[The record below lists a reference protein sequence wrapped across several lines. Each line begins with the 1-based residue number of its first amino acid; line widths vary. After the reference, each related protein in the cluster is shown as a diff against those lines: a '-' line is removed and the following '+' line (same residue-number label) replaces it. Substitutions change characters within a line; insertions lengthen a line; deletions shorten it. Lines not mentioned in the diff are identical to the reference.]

1 MFCYNCGCTSCG
13 ADVSLY
19 KKIMCMSNRFYND
32 GLEKAGVRDL
42 TGAINSLRQSLKF
55 NKNNIEARNLLGLV
69 YFETGEVVAA
79 LSEWVISKNMRPEKN
94 IADDYINMLQSNAAR
109 LDAINQTIKKYNQAL
124 VYCNQD
130 SKDLAIIQ
138 LKKVL
143 SLNPKFIRAHQLL
156 ALLYMDSEQWDRAE
170 RELRKC
176 MDIDRNNTL
185 TLRYLKEVEMQ
196 LTPDENSKQTGRRK
210 KDDAVRYQSDNEII
224 IQPLNVKEQK
234 SAGLSSLI
242 NIAIGLIIGLAV
254 MYFLVVPAAVSNANN
269 EAQKTITDIGN
280 QLDTK
285 TSRIQELET
294 QMQALQTEND
304 TLNQEL
310 QGYVGT
316 DGTLQTID
324 SLLAAATTYLETQDI
339 TQTAANLES
348 ISASVDVDSTSEAFQ
363 KLYKTLLGLIGP
375 QLSAQYYE
383 TGYNAYR
390 SEDYATA
397 IENLSKAVIYDET
410 NKDAW
415 LSLGNSYRK
424 SDDAQNAIITY
435 DKIIELFPDT
445 ETARSA
451 QRYRSQL
458 AENTA
463 VHGFFRD
470 RDHHG
475 AVPQDFLLRRTC
487 LCDPCRPAD
496 PADLPYVRASQDR
509 QDPAGLNVGR
519 KILSKMKEIIQK
531 IMKNSAIIGAE
542 MRRTW

>member
-1 MFCYNCGCTSCG
+1 MMEQPDAAERHRN
-13 ADVSLY
+13 AVLV
-19 KKIMCMSNRFYND
+19 
-32 GLEKAGVRDL
+32 AGVDHL
-42 TGAINSLRQSLKF
+42 C
-55 NKNNIEARNLLGLV
+55 
-69 YFETGEVVAA
+69 VA
-79 LSEWVISKNMRPEKN
+79 
-94 IADDYINMLQSNAAR
+94 DGAAR
-109 LDAINQTIKKYNQAL
+109 LYNGGHAAAARAL
-124 VYCNQD
+124 DV
-130 SKDLAIIQ
+130 I
-138 LKKVL
+138 
-143 SLNPKFIRAHQLL
+143 
-156 ALLYMDSEQWDRAE
+156 AE
-170 RELRKC
+170 REEG
-176 MDIDRNNTL
+176 ITA
-185 TLRYLKEVEMQ
+185 Q
-196 LTPDENSKQTGRRK
+196 AHTGHG
-210 KDDAVRYQSDNEII
+210 
-224 IQPLNVKEQK
+224 IQPGALFLGGQRGRLLGE
-234 SAGLSSLI
+234 GLGPDIVADDILRRVADVHV
-242 NIAIGLIIGLAV
+242 NG
-254 MYFLVVPAAVSNANN
+254 VVPVRTA
-269 EAQKTITDIGN
+269 EG
-280 QLDTK
+280 
-285 TSRIQELET
+285 IQELET

-424 SDDAQNAIITY
+424 SDDAQNAITTY

-463 VHGFFRD
+463 
-470 RDHHG
+470 
-475 AVPQDFLLRRTC
+475 Q
-487 LCDPCRPAD
+487 
-496 PADLPYVRASQDR
+496 
-509 QDPAGLNVGR
+509 
-519 KILSKMKEIIQK
+519 
-531 IMKNSAIIGAE
+531 
-542 MRRTW
+542 

>member
-1 MFCYNCGCTSCG
+1 MFCYNCGCHLSEHDFCTSCG

-143 SLNPKFIRAHQLL
+143 SLNPKIIRAHQLL

-170 RELRKC
+170 REL
-176 MDIDRNNTL
+176 
-185 TLRYLKEVEMQ
+185 Q
-196 LTPDENSKQTGRRK
+196 
-210 KDDAVRYQSDNEII
+210 
-224 IQPLNVKEQK
+224 
-234 SAGLSSLI
+234 
-242 NIAIGLIIGLAV
+242 
-254 MYFLVVPAAVSNANN
+254 
-269 EAQKTITDIGN
+269 
-280 QLDTK
+280 
-285 TSRIQELET
+285 T

-424 SDDAQNAIITY
+424 SDDAQNAITTY

-463 VHGFFRD
+463 
-470 RDHHG
+470 
-475 AVPQDFLLRRTC
+475 Q
-487 LCDPCRPAD
+487 
-496 PADLPYVRASQDR
+496 
-509 QDPAGLNVGR
+509 
-519 KILSKMKEIIQK
+519 
-531 IMKNSAIIGAE
+531 
-542 MRRTW
+542 

>member
-1 MFCYNCGCTSCG
+1 MQCYNCGADLTEKNFCTNCG
-13 ADVSLY
+13 ADVSRY
-19 KKIMCMSNRFYND
+19 KKLLSISNYYYND
-32 GLEKAGVRDL
+32 GLDKAGVRDL
-42 TGAINSLRQSLKF
+42 SGAIESLKLSLKF
-55 NKNNIEARNLLGLV
+55 NKYHIEARNLLGLI
-69 YFETGEVVAA
+69 YFEMGETVPA
-79 LSEWVISKNMRPEKN
+79 LSEWVISKNLRPEKN
-94 IADDYINMLQSNAAR
+94 IADDYINAVQKSPTQLEEFAQMSR
-109 LDAINQTIKKYNQAL
+109 KYNQAL
-124 VYCNQD
+124 NYCYQD

-324 SLLAAATTYLETQDI
+324 SLLAAGTTYLETQDI

-424 SDDAQNAIITY
+424 SDDAQNAITTY

-463 VHGFFRD
+463 
-470 RDHHG
+470 
-475 AVPQDFLLRRTC
+475 Q
-487 LCDPCRPAD
+487 
-496 PADLPYVRASQDR
+496 
-509 QDPAGLNVGR
+509 
-519 KILSKMKEIIQK
+519 
-531 IMKNSAIIGAE
+531 
-542 MRRTW
+542 